1 MLAMVGKPTPPQQK
15 LFYYKFNLDEHIRND
30 HTLKTINALID
41 FDFVSK
47 KVEQFY
53 GITRS

>member
-1 MLAMVGKPTPPQQK
+1 MVGKPTPPQQK